1 MYFLC
6 SNNVVI
12 MIRIWQYYFIDWHS
26 RSQIGGVTQI
36 SA

>member
-1 MYFLC
+1 
-6 SNNVVI
+6 